1 MARGY
6 QIEMRALLRVLP
18 TFCEVAEEIMGVG
31 LDVGFLAYRLERASE
46 ADSLTRLLQSGYT
59 LNVDSSTNKI

>member
-1 MARGY
+1 MVRGY

-46 ADSLTRLLQSGYT
+46 PKAHELARVIERFGLL
-59 LNVDSSTNKI
+59 L